1 MRIIVVDTRD
11 KAKVLLQDVINGD
24 FELKLI
30 VIMQS
35 PQAELEA
42 LAQQANV
49 EIMKFSDVEA
59 LGSKNVVAP
68 VVSYDNIPCVAAML
82 VMVSIRQLRGAP
94 SIFQRGGGR
103 F

>member
-11 KAKVLLQDVINGD
+11 KAKRLLQGVIKGD

-49 EIMKFSDVEA
+49 EIMKFSDMEA
-59 LGSKNVVAP
+59 LGSKNIVTP
-68 VVSYDNIPCVAAML
+68 VVSVAAIL
-82 VMVSIRQLRGAP
+82 VSK
-94 SIFQRGGGR
+94 
-103 F
+103 